1 MANRKPVCIVGMLV
15 LVACVFIG
23 CIFIG
28 DASFSANAETKFLN
42 VFWIEDYRKDV
53 DSGDTYFTVK
63 TDSVNTV
70 KFSDFNS
77 DSLKFMKINGTDLF
91 GMIESGKA
99 SAELDG
105 AMLKVKIIAAD
116 NGSAIKGE
124 PSDKI
129 LIEKGFF
136 YPTGETTACDYE
148 FLYDIVFKKF
158 IMTANAEISER
169 FADRGTVL
177 YDINSDNYNYR
188 AIWIHFTYPITT
200 TYMHHIQYDAESY
213 AKYMRKIGS
222 SAPTDSACAELTLTG
237 VRDSL
242 LDNIVFDGKTLREW
256 MIFDKDNVRDP
267 ENLVQLS
274 LHASYDRGTLLV
286 LEFSPASSCDPSEE
300 GLHTL
305 ELKDGLI
312 FPTGVKLTGTHKYSR
327 VHKGKVPPEGVE
339 LADYKLWTSAIEEK
353 PLEKYT
359 EDKSG
364 SGCKGTLNTT
374 SVTGGFLLAIAATVT
389 IFIANNIRRNKEK

>member
-77 DSLKFMKINGTDLF
+77 DALKFMKINGTDLF
-91 GMIESGKA
+91 DMIESGKA

-105 AMLKVKIIAAD
+105 AMLKVEVYSED

-129 LIEKGFF
+129 LIEKGFY
-136 YPTGETTACDYE
+136 YPTNEITACDYE
-148 FLYDIVFKKF
+148 FIYDIVFEKF
-158 IMTANAEISER
+158 VMTANEEISER
-169 FADRGTVL
+169 FANRGTVL

-200 TYMHHIQYDAESY
+200 MYMHHMQYDAESY

-222 SAPTDSACAELTLTG
+222 SSPTDSYCAELTLTG

-242 LDNIVFDGKTLREW
+242 LDNIAFDGKTLREW
-256 MIFDKDNVRDP
+256 MIFDKDKVRDP

-274 LHASYDRGTLLV
+274 MHASYDRGTLLV
-286 LEFSPASSCDPSEE
+286 LEFSPASSCNPSEN

-327 VHKGKVPPEGVE
+327 VHSGKVPPDGIE
-339 LADYKLWTSAIEEK
+339 LADYKLWKAETEEK

-359 EDKSG
+359 EVKSE
-364 SGCKGTLNTT
+364 SGCKGTLNAT
-374 SVTGGFLLAIAATVT
+374 SFTGGFLLTIAATVMM
-389 IFIANNIRRNKEK
+389 FVANNIRRNKGR

>member
-1 MANRKPVCIVGMLV
+1 MACKKQLHNFGVWLLIT
-15 LVACVFIG
+15 CVFIG
-23 CIFIG
+23 LIFTG
-28 DASFSANAETKFLN
+28 VKNVTAQADDKPLN
-42 VFWIEDYRKDV
+42 VFWIQDYVKDET
-53 DSGDTYFTVK
+53 SGDVAFTVK
-63 TDSVNTV
+63 TDSANTEIV
-70 KFSDFNS
+70 PDFNS
-77 DSLKFMKINGTDLF
+77 DALKFMKINGAELF
-91 GMIESGKA
+91 GMIEGGKA

-105 AMLKVKIIAAD
+105 AMLKVEVNSAD

-136 YPTGETTACDYE
+136 YPTGETIACDYE
-148 FLYDIVFKKF
+148 FIYDIVFEKF
-158 IMTANAEISER
+158 VMTANEEISER

-222 SAPTDSACAELTLTG
+222 SSPTDSSCAELTLTG

-242 LDNIVFDGKTLREW
+242 LDNIAFDGKTLREW
-256 MIFDKDNVRDP
+256 MIFDKDNVGDP

-339 LADYKLWTSAIEEK
+339 LADYKLWTAATEEK

-359 EDKSG
+359 EEKSG

-374 SVTGGFLLAIAATVT
+374 SFTGGFLLTISATVMM
-389 IFIANNIRRNKEK
+389 FVAKNIRRNKRR

>member
-63 TDSVNTV
+63 TDSLNTAV
-70 KFSDFNS
+70 FSDFNS
-77 DSLKFMKINGTDLF
+77 DALKLMKINGTKLF
-91 GMIESGKA
+91 DMIESGKA

-105 AMLKVKIIAAD
+105 AMLKVEVYSED
-116 NGSAIKGE
+116 NGSAIKGAS
-124 PSDKI
+124 SDKI
-129 LIEKGFF
+129 LIEKGFY
-136 YPTGETTACDYE
+136 YPTNEITACDYE
-148 FLYDIVFKKF
+148 FIYDIVFEKF
-158 IMTANAEISER
+158 VMTANAEISER
-169 FADRGTVL
+169 FASSGTVL

-200 TYMHHIQYDAESY
+200 MYMHHMQYDAESY

-222 SAPTDSACAELTLTG
+222 SCPTDSYCAELTLTG

-242 LDNIVFDGKTLREW
+242 LDNIAFDGKTLREW
-256 MIFDKDNVRDP
+256 MIFDKDKVRDP

-274 LHASYDRGTLLV
+274 MHASYDRGTLLV
-286 LEFSPASSCDPSEE
+286 LEFSPASSCNPSEN

-305 ELKDGLI
+305 EIKDGLI
-312 FPTGVKLTGTHKYSR
+312 FPTGVKLMGTHKYSR
-327 VHKGKVPPEGVE
+327 VHSGKVPPDGIE
-339 LADYKLWTSAIEEK
+339 LADYKLWKAETEEK

-359 EDKSG
+359 EVKSE
-364 SGCKGTLNTT
+364 SGCKGTLNAT
-374 SVTGGFLLAIAATVT
+374 SFTGGFLLTIAATVMM
-389 IFIANNIRRNKEK
+389 FVANNIRRNKGR

>member
-1 MANRKPVCIVGMLV
+1 MAFKRRLHNFGVWLLILCIFMGIF
-15 LVACVFIG
+15 FIG
-23 CIFIG
+23 AKSVTAKA
-28 DASFSANAETKFLN
+28 DDKSLN
-42 VFWIEDYRKDV
+42 IFWIQDYVKDET
-53 DSGDTYFTVK
+53 SGDVTFAVK
-63 TDSVNTV
+63 TDSVNTEI
-70 KFSDFNS
+70 FSDFNS
-77 DSLKFMKINGTDLF
+77 EALKFMKINGAKLF
-91 GMIESGKA
+91 GLIESGKA

-105 AMLKVKIIAAD
+105 AMLKVEIIATD
-116 NGSAIKGE
+116 NDSAIKGE

-136 YPTGETTACDYE
+136 YPTGETTAYDYE

-158 IMTANAEISER
+158 VMTANAEISER
-169 FADRGTVL
+169 FAERGTVL

-222 SAPTDSACAELTLTG
+222 SSPTDSSCAELTLTG

-256 MIFDKDNVRDP
+256 TILDKDNVGDP

-286 LEFSPASSCDPSEE
+286 LEFSPASSCDPSKE

-327 VHKGKVPPEGVE
+327 VHKGKVPPDGIE
-339 LADYKLWTSAIEEK
+339 LADYKLWKAATEEK

-359 EDKSG
+359 ENKSG
-364 SGCKGTLNTT
+364 NGCKGALDTT
-374 SVTGGFLLAIAATVT
+374 SFTGVFLLTIAATVT
-389 IFIANNIRRNKEK
+389 MFVANNIRRNKKR